1 MKNKIR
7 VHPSLAVALL
17 LLFTVPSALAHVTI
31 SPRESTAGA
40 SETYTIRVPN
50 ERGAD
55 TVRIEMEIPMGVSV
69 SEFEPASG
77 WQIESTMGAE
87 GNSNVAVW
95 SGGSIAVGESQE
107 FSFSAQNPDQE
118 ITLVWKVVQIRADGS
133 RAEWIGERGSSN
145 PAPMVELDNQ

>member
-1 MKNKIR
+1 MKNKTR
-7 VHPSLAVALL
+7 LLPSLAIALA
-17 LLFTVPSALAHVTI
+17 LLFTTQNALAHVTI

-55 TVRIEMEIPMGVSV
+55 TVRIEMEIPMGVIV
-69 SEFEPASG
+69 SEFEPVSG
-77 WQIESTMGAE
+77 WQIESNMSAE
-87 GNSNVAVW
+87 GSISTAVW

-107 FSFSAQNPDQE
+107 FSFSAQNPDQQ

-133 RAEWIGERGSSN
+133 RAEWVGERGSNN
-145 PAPMVELDNQ
+145 PAPVVELDNH